1 VRCQYWGHANKQR
14 SVLSNRPQNTTT
26 PSQYNAERAMSQN
39 VECIAQWNDSHDL
52 AAFDTLLP
60 VGAHLVAERD
70 GYEHHGIY
78 VGNGQVIHYAGFS
91 RRQRRGP
98 VERISISCFACGF
111 VVTIQR
117 EGRPCYD
124 GEEVARRAC
133 SRLGERNYRLLTNN
147 CEHFC
152 SWCLFGEC
160 RSVQVEACL
169 RSPARA
175 ARTLLKLM
183 GLALC
188 AEWRTARPQ
197 RQTRAA

>member
-1 VRCQYWGHANKQR
+1 MI
-14 SVLSNRPQNTTT
+14 QNID
-26 PSQYNAERAMSQN
+26 
-39 VECIAQWNDSHDL
+39 CIAQWDNPHNL
-52 AAFDTLLP
+52 AALNTVLP

-98 VERISISCFACGF
+98 VERISIGCFACGF
-111 VVTIQR
+111 AVTIQR
-117 EGRPCYD
+117 DASPCYD
-124 GEEVARRAC
+124 GEEVARRAG

-160 RSVQVEACL
+160 RSAQVEACL
-169 RSPARA
+169 KSPVRA
-175 ARTLLKLM
+175 ARTLFKLM
-183 GLALC
+183 LLVLPT
-188 AEWRTARPQ
+188 ES
-197 RQTRAA
+197 RAAQPLAEAA

>member
-1 VRCQYWGHANKQR
+1 MN
-14 SVLSNRPQNTTT
+14 QNID
-26 PSQYNAERAMSQN
+26 S
-39 VECIAQWNDSHDL
+39 IAQWIDPRDL
-52 AAFDTLLP
+52 AAFDTALP

-78 VGNGQVIHYAGFS
+78 VGCGQVIHYAGFS

-98 VERISISCFACGF
+98 VECISIGCFACGF
-111 VVTIQR
+111 AVTIQR
-117 EGRPCYD
+117 HASPFYD
-124 GEEVARRAC
+124 GEEVARRAI

-160 RSVQVEACL
+160 RSAQVEACL
-169 RSPARA
+169 KSPGRA

-183 GLALC
+183 LLALSI
-188 AEWRTARPQ
+188 ERRTAQPPAQ
-197 RQTRAA
+197 AA